1 MNSKKLLFPHEKIR
15 DIQDKLIIKIDE
27 VVKTKKNLV
36 AHAPTGLG
44 KTAAAIG
51 PCLRYAVDN
60 NLTVMFLTSRHTQH
74 LIALETLAQIKDKYK
89 VNFNAISIIGKKLL
103 CLQPGV
109 NKLFSGD
116 FAEYCKTLKADDA
129 CDFYSTLKDKEKLSK
144 IAISVIKELKMRNP
158 VTTEQIIETS
168 RALGVCPYEIA
179 LAMAKDAKVIISDYN
194 YIFNPNIREHF
205 LKRINKTLQ
214 DLILIVDEGHN
225 IPNRVKDMLTERLTN
240 IMIKRAISEAKKF
253 NHEGLQH
260 IFLEMLEVLQKY
272 AQTGDDEIYIKKEEF
287 IAQISRIK
295 EYDELVSDLTD
306 IAETIREEQ
315 QQSYIGSIALFLEN
329 WKGEDEGYTRILS
342 KKPGAREQIIMLSYR
357 CLDPSLV
364 TQEAIKNA
372 HSTIMMSGTLTPTA
386 MYRELLGFEQCEE
399 VSYDSPFP
407 EKNQLT
413 MIIPRTSTKFT
424 KRNEQQYKD
433 IAEITAKIC
442 NAIPGNS
449 AVFFPSYK
457 LMNDISQFFSTKCIK
472 TIFTEEMRMTKPEKE
487 DFLERFKKYNKTG
500 AVLCGVISGNF
511 GEGIDLP
518 GDYLKGVVI
527 VGLPLLKPDLETKA
541 LINYFDKK
549 FNKGWD
555 YGYLFPAFNKVL
567 QSAGRCIRSETDK
580 GVIAFLD
587 ERYVWPNYYRCFPP
601 SWSIKT
607 TFLFEDIIK
616 KFFEDHSK

>member
-214 DLILIVDEGHN
+214 DLILIEDEGHN
-225 IPNRVKDMLTERLTN
+225 NPNRVKDMLTERLTN

-272 AQTGDDEIYIKKEEF
+272 AQTGDDEIYIKK
-287 IAQISRIK
+287 
-295 EYDELVSDLTD
+295 
-306 IAETIREEQ
+306 
-315 QQSYIGSIALFLEN
+315 
-329 WKGEDEGYTRILS
+329 
-342 KKPGAREQIIMLSYR
+342 
-357 CLDPSLV
+357 
-364 TQEAIKNA
+364 
-372 HSTIMMSGTLTPTA
+372 
-386 MYRELLGFEQCEE
+386 
-399 VSYDSPFP
+399 
-407 EKNQLT
+407 
-413 MIIPRTSTKFT
+413 
-424 KRNEQQYKD
+424 
-433 IAEITAKIC
+433 
-442 NAIPGNS
+442 
-449 AVFFPSYK
+449 
-457 LMNDISQFFSTKCIK
+457 
-472 TIFTEEMRMTKPEKE
+472 
-487 DFLERFKKYNKTG
+487 
-500 AVLCGVISGNF
+500 
-511 GEGIDLP
+511 
-518 GDYLKGVVI
+518 
-527 VGLPLLKPDLETKA
+527 
-541 LINYFDKK
+541 
-549 FNKGWD
+549 
-555 YGYLFPAFNKVL
+555 
-567 QSAGRCIRSETDK
+567 
-580 GVIAFLD
+580 
-587 ERYVWPNYYRCFPP
+587 
-601 SWSIKT
+601 
-607 TFLFEDIIK
+607 
-616 KFFEDHSK
+616 